1 MRGYKNIFAG
11 NVGWWP
17 PEVVPGPKSENEKT
31 GYTATKLAI
40 GWTGTVMK
48 EANPLFELWCRMF
61 LKSALHQIDPLRV
74 VF

>member
-40 GWTGTVMK
+40 WWTGTMMK
-48 EANPLFELWCRMF
+48 EANPSFEL
-61 LKSALHQIDPLRV
+61 
-74 VF
+74 